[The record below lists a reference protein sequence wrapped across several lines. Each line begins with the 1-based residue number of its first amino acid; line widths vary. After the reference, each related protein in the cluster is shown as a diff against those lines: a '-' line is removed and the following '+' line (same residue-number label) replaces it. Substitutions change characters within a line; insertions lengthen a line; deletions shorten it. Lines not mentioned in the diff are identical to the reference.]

1 MKFDM
6 SITDNYAS
14 FIDKNSGVAVF
25 VDSFDNQEFEVR
37 IGTIHESELAGSI
50 MATTTEELNNKLAA
64 LLSEYIVE
72 STV

>member
-14 FIDKNSGVAVF
+14 FIDKDSGVAIF

-37 IGTIHESELAGSI
+37 IGTINESESAGSI

-64 LLSEYIVE
+64 LFSEYIGE
-72 STV
+72 K

>member
-6 SITDNYAS
+6 SITDIYAA
-14 FIDKNSGVAVF
+14 FIDKDSGVAVF
-25 VDSFDNQEFEVR
+25 IDSFDNQEFEVR
-37 IGTIHESELAGSI
+37 IGTINESELAGSI

>member
-14 FIDKNSGVAVF
+14 FIDKDSGVAIF

-37 IGTIHESELAGSI
+37 IGTIHESEPAGSI

-64 LLSEYIVE
+64 LFSEHIGKK
-72 STV
+72 

>member
-14 FIDKNSGVAVF
+14 FIDKDSGVAVF

-37 IGTIHESELAGSI
+37 IGTINESELAGSI

>member
-14 FIDKNSGVAVF
+14 FIDKDSGEAVF

-37 IGTIHESELAGSI
+37 IGTIHESEPVGSI
-50 MATTTEELNNKLAA
+50 FAKTNEELNAKLAA
-64 LLSEYIVE
+64 MFSAHKGER
-72 STV
+72 